1 MPDRMMREKTDMGPR
16 RYQHAPQYSS
26 QQQHQQDK
34 SGRQPVIDGELQE
47 KVLITERI
55 DL

>member
-16 RYQHAPQYSS
+16 RYQPSSQHAPQYSTQ

-47 KVLITERI
+47 KV
-55 DL
+55 